1 MEKEAPQP
9 GKDPAPPQHS
19 EQGFAKNK
27 NLRKGRDWGVGGR
40 EGKPFPQ
47 FSLSSYPQLVRISPM
62 TSLSCWSISRALS
75 GF

>member
-27 NLRKGRDWGVGGR
+27 NLRKGRDWGVGEGR
-40 EGKPFPQ
+40 GTPSPSSPFLPI
-47 FSLSSYPQLVRISPM
+47 LSS
-62 TSLSCWSISRALS
+62 C
-75 GF
+75 GFRR